1 MRSATIWTSPQSPQ
15 RRCCAHV
22 RGKTWVGSPAPARAS
37 GNASRV
43 QYLAVRCA
51 NAGSVR
57 PVIHR
62 PGRLPEGRDAGP
74 SLEPGWRSTVP
85 RTADQPYVSFAQRGA
100 VSEGIQL
107 PALPRCRYV
116 RPCTC
121 CGRYSVGYGDPSAA
135 PPVAWI
141 TFHKGHQAPLLAL
154 QPYCSETQSIV
165 AMRQS
170 THPSMGC
177 HARQL
182 SPVPCCGRQRARTPM
197 SGRVLSTPAI
207 PSSPAHCSRRT

>member
-141 TFHKGHQAPLLAL
+141 TFHKGHQ
-154 QPYCSETQSIV
+154 
-165 AMRQS
+165 
-170 THPSMGC
+170 
-177 HARQL
+177 RQL
-182 SPVPCCGRQRARTPM
+182 PLRCPSNTRSDGSRWPIEQGARLELMGARWGFLPNCIEPHRAQSVEVTR
-197 SGRVLSTPAI
+197 LS
-207 PSSPAHCSRRT
+207 